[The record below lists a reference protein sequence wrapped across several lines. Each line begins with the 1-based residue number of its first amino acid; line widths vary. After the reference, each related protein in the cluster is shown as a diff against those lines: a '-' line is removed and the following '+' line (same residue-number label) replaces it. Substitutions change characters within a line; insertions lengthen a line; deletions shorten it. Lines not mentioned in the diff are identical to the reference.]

1 MMSAAAVRDVPARS
15 RYELDAGNGVTAVA
29 NYTLADGAMTL
40 THTETPLQARGQ
52 GIASQLVRG
61 VLEDVRSRGLKVVP
75 RCAFVR
81 AYMIRHPDFHDLLAV
96 K

>member
-1 MMSAAAVRDVPARS
+1 MNAAVRDVPARS
-15 RYELDAGNGVTAVA
+15 RYELDAGGGVTAVA
-29 NYTLADGAMTL
+29 NYTLANGVMTL

-61 VLEDVRSRGLKVVP
+61 ALEDIRARGLKVVP
-75 RCAFVR
+75 GCAFVR
-81 AYMIRHPDFHDLLAV
+81 AYMIKHLEFRDLLAV